1 METPGRHPGP
11 GRHLGDTK
19 ETPGRHPG
27 DTWGS
32 PEITWE
38 TPGSKRH
45 LGARDTWE
53 TPGSRVAGVGKLS
66 ASAKNAF
73 NSFVGRVFA
82 NSRPKRCF
90 FAYYQ
95 NCNKR

>member
-1 METPGRHPGP
+1 METTGRHPGP

-32 PEITWE
+32 PGITWE

-45 LGARDTWE
+45 LEARDTWE

-66 ASAKNAF
+66 ASAKMPSILSSDAYLLI
-73 NSFVGRVFA
+73 RDK
-82 NSRPKRCF
+82 KRCF
-90 FAYYQ
+90 FA
-95 NCNKR
+95 